1 MNHLREFVAV
11 AVAEMRAARRLAR
24 TWVFIVLEAL
34 IVVVVYLLYAALH
47 GFGSG
52 FSASVGT
59 FGPRMLIAAI
69 GMVLVIFMVIGL
81 VFLAFDIRARDQRE
95 RMAEVLDSRPVG
107 NVVLI
112 GGRLAGLVFLLWLAV
127 AVIMALVQLVGV
139 TAKAFDWWIGDTIE
153 PVSLLGFLFVDVLP
167 SLVVWGSLVAFLAVA
182 VRNRLLVAILALAI
196 FGLYVWSGA
205 VLPHYLMR
213 VLGGLQATVGSAS
226 DMLPAFAEDGI
237 PVQRVFIVVL
247 AAALVVFAAAL
258 HPRQDG
264 RGPRTRL
271 AVASGL
277 AGLAVVG
284 MALVVVDATSARA
297 LRADWTAAHGAVQG
311 EARHDVVRLAGDV
324 TIDPGR
330 RLALDLDYHL
340 EVASPTRELL
350 FSFNPGLSV
359 SEIRIDGTPAAATH
373 QAGLLRVELAEPR
386 AGGER
391 VDLEL
396 TAAGFPDEGFGY
408 LDSDLDLD
416 LVEGEA
422 ANARLLG
429 ADVTVFDRRYVA
441 LMPGGRWLPMPGAAT
456 GRGDPA
462 HYGQDY
468 FEIDLVVGVP
478 DGWLV
483 AGPGLRRDA
492 GNGGFR
498 FAPSAPVPEFALL
511 ASRFD
516 RRHMEIGGVEFELLL
531 HPGHGT
537 HLGLFADSFEVIEE
551 RVGERL
557 ADAAAF
563 GFPYPY
569 EGFSLV
575 EVPTRLRVFGGG
587 WRMDAVRAQPGM
599 LMLRETG
606 LPTARFDVLFR
617 ILAQFGQMP
626 EGEGEQAPEAA
637 FVKAQLLEQFF
648 EGDFSGGKLVDGVTR
663 NFLRFQTGAR
673 GEGAIAL
680 DYVSH
685 ELAASLV
692 HRRPVGAY
700 FSPRTFA
707 SAANLNETFAEL
719 ASGLLGGEGLSLT
732 VNTPVPTLAST
743 WSLALGMPLA
753 ALDPATDAGHALDV
767 LALKAPAVAKSM
779 MDGLGRDTVGALLA
793 ELRRRHAGSNFTID
807 DFNAVARDTGADL
820 DSLVGDWLGDASL
833 PGFLVSDVDA
843 LRLTDGERGEPRY
856 QVRVHVRNGEPTP
869 GLVRL
874 GVFTEADDMLRRWS
888 DPVRVGGLAS
898 VELGMVVNAPPAEAW
913 LSPYLSLNRR
923 DMRLALGDFDTGG
936 AVDAAPF
943 NGSRASDWQPAPEPG
958 IVVDD
963 LDPGFSIVYA
973 TPEDE
978 NDYAGQLPTWLGGNV
993 DFDQGPARLQSLRNP
1008 TEGLAAYGNAR
1019 HLGSVSTHDRPRLSG
1034 RRWRLGAVRGAVAE
1048 CGSLACGLPCPVDR
1062 LLRSRFPCGRRHPGA
1077 GSDRGSGGRAGR
1089 LRREDRGD
1097 GRGRARRV
1105 RCERGEGGLERPR
1118 PVLAPRGRGESSGV
1132 EQDHGLGG
1140 GRRRR
1145 ALAAGGCSIGR

>member
-1 MNHLREFVAV
+1 MKHLRDFLAV
-11 AVAEMRAARRLAR
+11 AAAEVRAARRLAR
-24 TWVFIVLEAL
+24 TWVFIVLGAL
-34 IVVVVYLLYAALH
+34 IAVATYLGYAAVH

-52 FSASVGT
+52 FSASVGA
-59 FGPRMLIAAI
+59 FGPRLLIAGI
-69 GMVLVIFMVIGL
+69 GWFMLIFMVIGL
-81 VFLAFDIRARDQRE
+81 VLLAFDIRARDQRE
-95 RMAEVLDSRPVG
+95 RMAEVLDTRPVG

-112 GGRLAGLVFLLWLAV
+112 GGRLAGSVLLLWLAV
-127 AVIMALVQLVGV
+127 AVIMGLVQLIGV
-139 TAKAFDWWIGDTIE
+139 TAKAFDWWFGDTIE
-153 PVSLLGFLFVDVLP
+153 PVSLLGFLFVDALP
-167 SLVVWGSLVAFLAVA
+167 SLVLWGSLVALLAVTI
-182 VRNRLLVAILALAI
+182 RNRLIVAILALGI
-196 FGLYVWSGA
+196 FGLYVWSGF
-205 VLPHYLMR
+205 VLPYYLVR
-213 VLGGLQATVGSAS
+213 VLSVFQATVGTAS

-237 PVQRVFIVVL
+237 PLQRVFIVVL

-271 AVASGL
+271 AVASVL
-277 AGLAVVG
+277 AGLAVAG
-284 MALVVVDATSARA
+284 LALLVDDATSARA
-297 LRADWTAAHGAVQG
+297 LRADWAALHEAVEG
-311 EARHDVVRLAGDV
+311 EARHDVLRLEGDV

-330 RLALDLDYHL
+330 RLALELDYHL

-359 SEIRIDGTPAAATH
+359 SEVRVDGTPAASTH
-373 QAGLLRVELAEPR
+373 EAGLLRIELAEPR

-391 VDLEL
+391 VHLEL
-396 TAAGFPDEGFGY
+396 TAAGYPDESFGY

-416 LVEGEA
+416 LVKGEA
-422 ANARLLG
+422 ANVLLLG
-429 ADVTVFDRRYVA
+429 TDVIVFDRRYVA
-441 LMPGGRWLPMPGAAT
+441 LMPGGRWLPMPGTAT

-498 FAPSAPVPEFALL
+498 FAPPAPVPEFALL

-516 RRHMEIGGVEFELLL
+516 RRHTEIGGVEFELLL

-537 HLGLFADSFEVIEE
+537 HLGLFADSFDMVKE

-606 LPTARFDVLFR
+606 LPTARFDTLFR
-617 ILAQFGQMP
+617 ILAQFGQLP
-626 EGEGEQAPEAA
+626 EGEGEQGAEAA
-637 FVKAQLLEQFF
+637 FVKTALLEQFF
-648 EGDFSGGKLVDGVTR
+648 EGDFSGGKLVDGATR

-680 DYVSH
+680 DYVIH
-685 ELAASLV
+685 ELAASLI
-692 HRRPVGAY
+692 HRRAVGAY

-707 SAANLNETFAEL
+707 SGANLQDTFFQ
-719 ASGLLGGEGLSLT
+719 LLTGMFSGEGLRLT
-732 VNTPVPTLAST
+732 MDTSAPTLAST

-767 LALKAPAVAKSM
+767 LAFKAPAIARSM
-779 MDGLGRDTVGALLA
+779 VDGLGRDALGALLA

-833 PGFLVSDVDA
+833 PGFLVSNVDA
-843 LRLTDGERGEPRY
+843 QRLTDGERGEPRY

-874 GVFTEADDMLRRWS
+874 GVFGEADDESRRWS

-898 VELGMVVNAPPAEAW
+898 VELGMVVDAPPAEAW
-913 LSPYLSLNRR
+913 LAPYLSLNRR
-923 DMRLALGDFDTGG
+923 DMRLALGDYDTRE
-936 AVDAAPF
+936 AVDAVPF

-978 NDYAGQLPTWLGGNV
+978 DDYTRQLPTWLGGNV
-993 DFDQGPARLQSLRNP
+993 DFDQGLPVYNP
-1008 TEGLAAYGNAR
+1008 TGLPPRGWWRREPPGTWGRYRHTIANAFAGDGGASAR
-1019 HLGSVSTHDRPRLSG
+1019 FTAQLPSAG
-1034 RRWRLGAVRGAVAE
+1034 RWRVDYYVPSVESREHGSDVGGGFRVQIERGVLTGEKGDYDVKIVATGVEESIEFDASAAREGWNDLGEFSLPAGEASLLVSNKTTGRAVVADAVRWR
-1048 CGSLACGLPCPVDR
+1048 PVD
-1062 LLRSRFPCGRRHPGA
+1062 
-1077 GSDRGSGGRAGR
+1077 
-1089 LRREDRGD
+1089 
-1097 GRGRARRV
+1097 AR
-1105 RCERGEGGLERPR
+1105 
-1118 PVLAPRGRGESSGV
+1118 
-1132 EQDHGLGG
+1132 
-1140 GRRRR
+1140 
-1145 ALAAGGCSIGR
+1145 